1 MPKLLIF
8 APCEKVIID
17 QNNVISIIT
26 VLQELRIEL
35 PEPPPEVDGKTPV
48 VPIKWDVVTL
58 WTKTDA
64 DAPETV
70 YQTRFALIDPM
81 GMALEGLDGSAE
93 FSFAD
98 KTHYR
103 VITTV
108 LGFPV
113 RHDGR
118 YVVRL
123 WIHKKG
129 ETEGDP
135 VAEFP
140 IALNRAKPKD

>member
-35 PEPPPEVDGKTPV
+35 PAPPPEVDGKTPV

-81 GMALEGLDGSAE
+81 GAALEGLDGSAE

-98 KTHYR
+98 KTYYR
-103 VITTV
+103 VVTTV
-108 LGFPV
+108 LGFPI

-129 ETEGDP
+129 EAEGDP